1 MANWRERLREL
12 WNRYDKKRKY
22 AFIGGL
28 IALILAF
35 IGISFWYGSKPDYVP
50 LYTNLETKDA
60 GDVVNNLKEAGI
72 PYELVEDKK
81 GATILVPATQVHDL
95 RLELASAGLPRGN
108 KGFELFDDSKLGV
121 TEFQNRVNYLQALQ
135 GELTRTIEQIDIVQ
149 KARVH
154 IVLPEDSLYKKN
166 EKPAT
171 ASILLMLKPG
181 TELTKPEVN
190 GIVNLVS
197 HSVQGLL
204 PENITIVDEQGNI
217 LNKNEDDELEKEQ
230 RMNLRTLNQIEMT
243 KKVRDHIQQNVQTM
257 LDKTLGVGNAFVRVS
272 VELDFD
278 DRKIDRQTFTPVV
291 DDSGIIRSQQDI
303 SESYSGESNTPGG
316 AAGIQGNIPGYVAE
330 ESNANAEYERKES
343 TRNYEINE
351 ENQKIIASP
360 GSIRRLTVAV
370 LVTDEITELQ
380 QEGLLRAVASAA
392 GINEE
397 RGDTIS
403 VEPMPF
409 NTDLEDKRAEEAR
422 QEQLRKDRIFYTEI
436 AAMIL
441 LAALILGGFLMYRW
455 KKRKERQAAIEAQ
468 LAAERKAREEARRA
482 QEEQRRAEEEQR
494 RIEEEQRR
502 AEAEAAR
509 LEEERKIAEAE
520 AAAAAEADAVIAA
533 AETATGGASAQAAE
547 QEEDDRLTP
556 EERRQLSEKEAIMK
570 LIDEKPEE
578 VAWLIKV
585 WLMEEH

>member
-12 WNRYDKKRKY
+12 WNRYDRRRK
-22 AFIGGL
+22 L
-28 IALILAF
+28 IFFGALLAVILAF
-35 IGISFWYGSKPDYVP
+35 VGVSFWYGSKPDYVP

-60 GDVVNNLKEAGI
+60 GDVVNSLKETGV

-81 GATILVPATQVHDL
+81 GATILVPAPQVHDL
-95 RLELASAGLPRGN
+95 RLDLASAGLPRGN

-121 TEFQNRVNYLQALQ
+121 TEFQNKINYLQALQ
-135 GELTRTIEQIDIVQ
+135 GELTRTIEHLDSVE

-171 ASILLMLKPG
+171 ASILLMLAPETK
-181 TELTKPEVN
+181 LTPPEVK

-197 HSVQGLL
+197 HSVQGLN
-204 PENITIVDEQGNI
+204 PENVTIVDTEGNI
-217 LNKNEDDELEKEQ
+217 LNKSDDDALEREAQ
-230 RMNLRTLNQIEMT
+230 MNLRALNQIEMT
-243 KKVRDHIQQNVQTM
+243 KKVRDHIQQNVQTL
-257 LDKTLGVGNAFVRVS
+257 LDKTLGDGNAFVRVS

-291 DDSGIIRSQQDI
+291 DESGIIRSQQDI
-303 SESYSGESNTPGG
+303 SESYNGESTIPGG
-316 AAGIQGNIPGYVAE
+316 PAGVQSNIPGYIAE
-330 ESNANAEYERKES
+330 DRSANAEYERKES

-370 LVTDEITELQ
+370 LVNDSITELQ

-392 GINEE
+392 GINED

-409 NTDLEDKRAEEAR
+409 NTELRDQRLAQER
-422 QEQLRKDRIFYTEI
+422 QAQLRKDRILYTEI

-441 LAALILGGFLMYRW
+441 IAALLLGGFLMYRW
-455 KKRKERQAAIEAQ
+455 KKRKERQAEIAER
-468 LAAERKAREEARRA
+468 LAAERRAREEARRA
-482 QEEQRRAEEEQR
+482 EEAA
-494 RIEEEQRR
+494 RR
-502 AEAEAAR
+502 AEAEERQRA
-509 LEEERKIAEAE
+509 LEANEI
-520 AAAAAEADAVIAA
+520 
-533 AETATGGASAQAAE
+533 
-547 QEEDDRLTP
+547 EEDNLTP
-556 EERRQLSEKEAIMK
+556 EEKQQMTEKEAILK
-570 LIDEKPEE
+570 LIDEKPAE
-578 VAWLIKV
+578 AAMLIKTC
-585 WLMEEH
+585 LAEDD

>member
-12 WNRYDKKRKY
+12 WNRYQNRRKY
-22 AFIGGL
+22 IIIGVVVVL
-28 IALILAF
+28 ALAF
-35 IGISFWYGSKPDYVP
+35 AGISFWYGSKPEYVP

-60 GDVVNNLKEAGI
+60 GDVVNSLKEAGV

-81 GATILVPATQVHDL
+81 GATILVPVTQVHDL

-121 TEFQNRVNYLQALQ
+121 TEFQNKVNYLQALQ
-135 GELTRTIEQIDIVQ
+135 GELTRTIEHLGSVD

-171 ASILLMLKPG
+171 ASILLMLKPE
-181 TELTKPEVN
+181 TKLTTPEVK

-197 HSVQGLL
+197 HSVQGLA
-204 PENITIVDEQGNI
+204 PENITIVDEQGTI
-217 LNKNEDDELEKEQ
+217 LNKSDEDGIEQ
-230 RMNLRTLNQIEMT
+230 QNAQNLRTLNQIEMT
-243 KKVRDHIQQNVQTM
+243 KKVRDHIQQNIQTM
-257 LDKTLGVGNAFVRVS
+257 LDKTLGEGNAFVRVS

-291 DDSGIIRSQQDI
+291 DESGIIRSQQDI
-303 SESYSGESNTPGG
+303 SESYNGESNMPGG
-316 AAGIQGNIPGYVAE
+316 PAGVQANIPGYVAE
-330 ESNANAEYERKES
+330 DRNANAEYERKES

-370 LVTDEITELQ
+370 LVNDTITELQ
-380 QEGLLRAVASAA
+380 QEGLLRAVSSAA

-409 NTDLEDKRAEEAR
+409 NTDLADQRAEEAR
-422 QEQLRKDRIFYTEI
+422 LEQLRKDRILYTEI

-441 LAALILGGFLMYRW
+441 LAALLIGGFLMYRW
-455 KKRKERQAAIEAQ
+455 KKRKERQDEIERQ
-468 LAAERKAREEARRA
+468 LAAERKAKEEARQA
-482 QEEQRRAEEEQR
+482 EEAKRRAEEAERLAAAQALAAQQ
-494 RIEEEQRR
+494 E
-502 AEAEAAR
+502 AEAEQRAKDIEENPD
-509 LEEERKIAEAE
+509 LLTNLTEEERQQLHEK
-520 AAAAAEADAVIAA
+520 
-533 AETATGGASAQAAE
+533 QAI
-547 QEEDDRLTP
+547 L
-556 EERRQLSEKEAIMK
+556 K
-570 LIDEKPEE
+570 LIDEKPAE
-578 VAWLIKV
+578 VAMLVKTWLTTD
-585 WLMEEH
+585 E